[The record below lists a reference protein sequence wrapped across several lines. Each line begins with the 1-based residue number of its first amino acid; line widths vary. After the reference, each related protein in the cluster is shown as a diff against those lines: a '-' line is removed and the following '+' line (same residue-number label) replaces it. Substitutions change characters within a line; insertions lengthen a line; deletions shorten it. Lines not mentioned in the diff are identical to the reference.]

1 MYVKKYFFFFRSGNI
16 WGMVDIR
23 VDFVLVVFE
32 ERNIKIDFVD
42 RMRFMCL

>member
-1 MYVKKYFFFFRSGNI
+1 MLKSIFFFFRSGII

-23 VDFVLVVFE
+23 VDFVLFVFE

-42 RMRFMCL
+42 RIRFMCL